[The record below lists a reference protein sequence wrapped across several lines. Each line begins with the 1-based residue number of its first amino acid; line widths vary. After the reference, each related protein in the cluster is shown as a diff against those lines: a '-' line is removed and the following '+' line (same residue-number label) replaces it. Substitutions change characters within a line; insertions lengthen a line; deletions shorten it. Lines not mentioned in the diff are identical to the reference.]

1 MADRN
6 LGFFG
11 HKKGVLVSFLKIVVD
26 VVAQGIEGCQKCNFV
41 TDFEDTYFRKKCV
54 KGGEKLYN
62 KEKRR
67 LRTCLNRH
75 PELYE
80 EEWNY
85 TQFVK
90 TLGLTRYSDKEK
102 RDRQL
107 ASLGEYINFEVLDN
121 GKIQLLTNDM
131 VRNRE
136 REVERDNE
144 SENGEKDGRDGRDGR
159 EDKSEFKNIKAFYND
174 NRGKAPRIE
183 FRNIMRTS
191 MMGLIKERLYHS
203 GDIVFRCGYD
213 EIGRELGFCNEL
225 YKMVRRNYIKASRII
240 NGIGG
245 RPKKVLSRQT
255 KRAIDSIGNSYVG
268 YINRTLE
275 GLERDGYIE
284 YTTGF
289 WGYKWDEYSR
299 GKVLVPLNNE
309 EEMFC
314 AVEGCEIVCRDMG
327 LENYGKVRQLNRESE
342 YYERLGE
349 LMLDRYGLSYVRKLI
364 EIVLTDKGREVL
376 RDIKWGEAERKWLNK
391 QFLSGLKE
399 NSERYYK
406 EHREEKGDEGNYNL
420 MLEVLSRREMRGDR
434 EELKTIRK
442 RLYESLG
449 K

>member
-1 MADRN
+1 MDWKEKKRLRACIERHPEMIGTDCSYSCFVKN
-6 LGFFG
+6 LNLTRYG
-11 HKKGVLVSFLKIVVD
+11 S
-26 VVAQGIEGCQKCNFV
+26 
-41 TDFEDTYFRKKCV
+41 
-54 KGGEKLYN
+54 
-62 KEKRR
+62 KEKR
-67 LRTCLNRH
+67 
-75 PELYE
+75 
-80 EEWNY
+80 
-85 TQFVK
+85 
-90 TLGLTRYSDKEK
+90 EK
-102 RDRQL
+102 QL
-107 ASLGEYINFEVLDN
+107 ASLGEYINFEVLEN
-121 GKIQLLTNDM
+121 GKIQLLTNDT
-131 VRNRE
+131 VRKGEN
-136 REVERDNE
+136 EVERSIE
-144 SENGEKDGRDGRDGR
+144 SEDGD
-159 EDKSEFKNIKAFYND
+159 ENESEFKNIKAFYND
-174 NRGKAPRIE
+174 SRGKAPRIE

-225 YKMVRRNYIKASRII
+225 YKMVRRNYIKASRVI

-364 EIVLTDKGREVL
+364 EIVLTDRGREVL
-376 RDIKWGEAERKWLNK
+376 RDVKWGEAERKWLNK
-391 QFLSGLKE
+391 QFLGGLKE

-420 MLEVLSRREMRGDR
+420 MLEVLSRREMKGDR

-442 RLYESLG
+442 RLYESLD

>member
-1 MADRN
+1 MDWREKKRLRACIERHPEMIGTDCSYSCFVKN
-6 LGFFG
+6 LNLTRYG
-11 HKKGVLVSFLKIVVD
+11 S
-26 VVAQGIEGCQKCNFV
+26 
-41 TDFEDTYFRKKCV
+41 
-54 KGGEKLYN
+54 
-62 KEKRR
+62 KEKR
-67 LRTCLNRH
+67 
-75 PELYE
+75 
-80 EEWNY
+80 
-85 TQFVK
+85 
-90 TLGLTRYSDKEK
+90 EK
-102 RDRQL
+102 QL
-107 ASLGEYINFEVLDN
+107 ASLGEYINFEVLEN
-121 GKIQLLTNDM
+121 GKIQLLTNDT
-131 VRNRE
+131 VRKGEN
-136 REVERDNE
+136 EVERSIE
-144 SENGEKDGRDGRDGR
+144 SEDGD
-159 EDKSEFKNIKAFYND
+159 ENESEFKNIKAFYND
-174 NRGKAPRIE
+174 SRGKAPRIE

-225 YKMVRRNYIKASRII
+225 YKMVRRNYIKASRVI

-364 EIVLTDKGREVL
+364 EIVLTDRGREVL
-376 RDIKWGEAERKWLNK
+376 RDVKWGEAERKWLNK

-442 RLYESLG
+442 RLYEGLG

>member
-1 MADRN
+1 MD
-6 LGFFG
+6 
-11 HKKGVLVSFLKIVVD
+11 
-26 VVAQGIEGCQKCNFV
+26 
-41 TDFEDTYFRKKCV
+41 
-54 KGGEKLYN
+54 N
-62 KEKRR
+62 KERRR

-75 PELYE
+75 PELFE

-90 TLGLTRYSDKEK
+90 NLGLTRYSDKEK

-107 ASLGEYINFEVLDN
+107 ANLAEYINFEVLEN
-121 GKIQLLTNDM
+121 GKIQLLTDDV
-131 VRNRE
+131 VRNGE
-136 REVERDNE
+136 NEEDVEKEDG
-144 SENGEKDGRDGRDGR
+144 ENKG
-159 EDKSEFKNIKAFYND
+159 EFKNIKAFYND

-183 FRNIMRTS
+183 FRNIIRTS

-213 EIGRELGFCNEL
+213 EIGRELGFCNGL
-225 YKMVRRNYIKASRII
+225 YKMVRKNYIKASRVI
-240 NGIGG
+240 NEIGG
-245 RPKKVLSRQT
+245 RPKKILSRQT

-314 AVEGCEIVCRDMG
+314 AVEGSEIVCKDMG

-376 RDIKWGEAERKWLNK
+376 RDVKWGEAERKWLNK

>member
-1 MADRN
+1 MDWREKKRLRACIERHPEMIGTDCSYSCFVKN
-6 LGFFG
+6 LNLTRYG
-11 HKKGVLVSFLKIVVD
+11 S
-26 VVAQGIEGCQKCNFV
+26 
-41 TDFEDTYFRKKCV
+41 
-54 KGGEKLYN
+54 
-62 KEKRR
+62 KEKR
-67 LRTCLNRH
+67 
-75 PELYE
+75 
-80 EEWNY
+80 
-85 TQFVK
+85 
-90 TLGLTRYSDKEK
+90 EK
-102 RDRQL
+102 QL
-107 ASLGEYINFEVLDN
+107 ASLGEYINFEVLEN
-121 GKIQLLTNDM
+121 GKIQLLTNDT
-131 VRNRE
+131 VRKGEN
-136 REVERDNE
+136 EVERSIE
-144 SENGEKDGRDGRDGR
+144 SEDVDENE
-159 EDKSEFKNIKAFYND
+159 SEFKNIKAFYND
-174 NRGKAPRIE
+174 SRGKAPRIE

-225 YKMVRRNYIKASRII
+225 YKMVRRNYIKASRVI

-376 RDIKWGEAERKWLNK
+376 RDVKWGEAERKWLNK

-442 RLYESLG
+442 RLYEGLG